1 MVIVDVLPTVT
12 VPATRV
18 AWKGTTNVTLV
29 AADETAM
36 YVVDPAFVAVTR
48 HVPALAACSE
58 APDTVQ
64 PADEPAA
71 TV

>member
-1 MVIVDVLPTVT
+1 MVTVEVLPTLT
-12 VPATRV
+12 VPATRM
-18 AWKGTTNVTLV
+18 AFRGSTNVTVV
-29 AADETAM
+29 AFEDTAM

-48 HVPALAACSE
+48 HVPALVALSE
-58 APDTVQ
+58 VPDTVQ